1 MALTKIKAD
10 GLTADLIDETKLADN
25 SIDSEHYN
33 DGSIDNAHLA
43 DDAVGVAELSATGT
57 ASSSTFLRGD
67 NSWAT
72 PTDTNTVTTINN
84 NADNRVITGS
94 GTANTL
100 EGEANLTYNGT
111 KLNLAGSNEAD
122 LLQLN
127 TGNSAGN
134 TFASIRG
141 DNEAGIRI
149 RGGGSERGG
158 EIELGGGTR
167 NTDPAVIKFSTNTSN
182 SFEER
187 MRLDSSGRLLL
198 NDGSNVNN
206 YPIWGINGKVQ
217 LTGTGWDTTGLSIN
231 NFGNNTTRGT
241 IQFMKSKNGTIGNYS
256 TSPATN
262 DSLGTITWA
271 AADTTDANNV
281 HAILD
286 VTTTAPA
293 TANNGYGRFV
303 FTTQHGTSVGT
314 RLMIDNDGVKF
325 NGDTAAANALDDYEE
340 GTFSPTVASGGTA
353 SSYTHQYGYYIKIG
367 RVVHWQIYMA
377 INGSGSSG
385 GFTLGSFPFT
395 SGAYN
400 STAYGVATVG
410 YANNTFQTDDLYLYF
425 EQNST
430 TLIFRNK
437 QGQAIAGNSGAIF
450 ANADFI
456 ISGQYITA

>member
-1 MALTKIKAD
+1 MALTQLKTGAI
-10 GLTADLIDETKLADN
+10 
-25 SIDSEHYN
+25 
-33 DGSIDNAHLA
+33 A
-43 DDAVGVAELSATGT
+43 DDAVTTDKLANAINTERT
-57 ASSSTFLRGD
+57 A
-67 NSWAT
+67 
-72 PTDTNTVTTINN
+72 NTAKVQTTINN
-84 NADNRVITGS
+84 NADNRLITGS

-100 EGEANLTYNGT
+100 EGESNATYNGT
-111 KLNLAGSNEAD
+111 LLKLTGSNEAD
-122 LLQLN
+122 LVQIA
-127 TGNSAGN
+127 TGNSGGD

-158 EIELGGGTR
+158 EIELAGGSR

-198 NDGSNVNN
+198 NNGSNVNN

-256 TSPATN
+256 TSPAAN
-262 DSLGTITWA
+262 ESLGTITWA

-303 FTTQHGTSVGT
+303 FTTQHGTSTGT

-340 GTFSPTVASGGTA
+340 GTWTPNVFGNNSG
-353 SSYTHQYGYYIKIG
+353 SYTTRNGNYTKIG
-367 RVVHWQIYMA
+367 NVVHLDFYVDVTSANAGGGSQFLMYGLPFQSTGLYAGSVMFKNHSANNNRFYVLHIGNNVSYMA
-377 INGSGSSG
+377 AYGSESSANWEAL
-385 GFTLGSFPFT
+385 TADGSFEMIGQIT
-395 SGAYN
+395 YRTN
-400 STAYGVATVG
+400 S
-410 YANNTFQTDDLYLYF
+410 
-425 EQNST
+425 
-430 TLIFRNK
+430 
-437 QGQAIAGNSGAIF
+437 
-450 ANADFI
+450 
-456 ISGQYITA
+456 